1 MRGWFATLNVVSG
14 QRTADDDYLGF
25 LQRSFRTMDA
35 MRDDKKLARRPTTR
49 HPACDDLLTDRASS
63 SSPVCQCLTQPA
75 GQRDVDTVD
84 AVHACGAV
92 RRRQH
97 AVRFSSVVR
106 PPARSPDW
114 STRRRITGT
123 RRCARR
129 QPVSHVSTPCT
140 DCA

>member
-14 QRTADDDYLGF
+14 QRTADYDYLGF
-25 LQRSFRTMDA
+25 LQNNGRDA
-35 MRDDKKLARRPTTR
+35 RRQKLARRPTTR

-63 SSPVCQCLTQPA
+63 SSPVCLTQPA
-75 GQRDVDTVD
+75 GQRDVDTVA
-84 AVHACGAV
+84 AVHACVAV

-123 RRCARR
+123 RRRARR